1 MYDYSYLNQTISNT
15 NSIGV
20 WSIVSAVLAIVG
32 GILAYFLFIKSKT
45 KLSNKFLVWLKNFA
59 DFKTMLI
66 EPILKI
72 TYLVFAIYITLYSLG
87 LIGTN
92 FLGFLLTLV
101 LGNLLLRMVYE
112 TSLILIMIWKN
123 TTEINKSL
131 KK

>member
-1 MYDYSYLNQTISNT
+1 MYDYSYLNQTVTNT

-101 LGNLLLRMVYE
+101 LGNLLLRIAYE

-123 TTEINKSL
+123 TTEMNKSL